1 MYRVTVQQTLAC
13 VGTDPE
19 FADIDNPR
27 GERYEVQCYLQLD
40 LPNGRRWA
48 GPTVPFATGERMAAG
63 LQRSINRGYDPT
75 TSEAFVEVTPAYGSE
90 AYIKG
95 GHESIEAQI
104 EKNEAAIREG
114 FN

>member
-1 MYRVTVQQTLAC
+1 MYRVTVQQTLVC

-27 GERYEVQCYLQLD
+27 GERYEVQRYLQVD

-48 GPTVPFATGERMAAG
+48 GPTVTLRAGAGMAAS
-63 LQRSINRGYDPT
+63 LQQAINQGYDPA
-75 TSEAFVEVTPAYGSE
+75 TSEAFREVTPAYGSE

>member
-27 GERYEVQCYLQLD
+27 GERYEVQRYLQVD
-40 LPNGRRWA
+40 APDGRRWA
-48 GPTVPFATGERMAAG
+48 GPTVTCATGERMAAA
-63 LQRSINRGYDPT
+63 LQRSIDRGHDPT
-75 TSEAFVEVTPAYGSE
+75 TSEAFREVTPAYGSE

-95 GHESIEAQI
+95 GHEGIEAQI
-104 EKNEAAIREG
+104 ERNEAGIREG
-114 FN
+114 F